1 MLQCS
6 HCSAMNDIVEKVLS
20 SAGHSV
26 DLEARE
32 KVRNYIGLLAST
44 GKTNRQ
50 LEHFGK
56 AYLRQILK
64 PDHRYS
70 GL

>member
-1 MLQCS
+1 
-6 HCSAMNDIVEKVLS
+6 MNDIVEKVLS
-20 SAGHSV
+20 SADHSA

-32 KVRNYIGLLAST
+32 KVRNYINLLAST

-50 LEHFGK
+50 LERFGK
-56 AYLRQILK
+56 AYLKQILE

>member
-1 MLQCS
+1 MLQCI
-6 HCSAMNDIVEKVLS
+6 HCSAMNDIVERVLS

-26 DLEARE
+26 DLGARE

-44 GKTNRQ
+44 GKTSRQ
-50 LEHFGK
+50 LERLGK
-56 AYLRQILK
+56 AYLKQILE